1 MTSGHQATGRATGD
15 DGRSAAPRAHP
26 AAGGARSAAD
36 RPPGPPP
43 VATAGRD
50 ATVGTDA
57 ADTTSTADGTDA
69 ADGGRARDA
78 AVETI
83 HRELTVFARRA
94 RATAGRMHP
103 QLSLVAYTLLSHLEE
118 RGGCRATD
126 LAAHYALDK
135 STVSRQVAALERDGL
150 VRRRVDPEDHRGQVL
165 DLTPEGTG
173 ILAEVTESRRAA
185 FKSRLTGWPPADLV
199 RFAAFLRRYNE
210 AAAQPDDPTA
220 PLRPTAAPAPPEPSP
235 GAGRAPEDG

>member
-1 MTSGHQATGRATGD
+1 MSGHQTTGRATD
-15 DGRSAAPRAHP
+15 DGERPATSRSHPVGRRA
-26 AAGGARSAAD
+26 
-36 RPPGPPP
+36 
-43 VATAGRD
+43 
-50 ATVGTDA
+50 
-57 ADTTSTADGTDA
+57 
-69 ADGGRARDA
+69 ARDA

-150 VRRRVDPEDHRGQVL
+150 VHRRVDPEDHRGQVL

-185 FKSRLTGWPPADLV
+185 FESRLAGWPPADLL
-199 RFAAFLRRYNE
+199 RFADFLRRYNE
-210 AAAQPDDPTA
+210 AASRPDDDPTA
-220 PLRPTAAPAPPEPSP
+220 PAAPPGPPPE
-235 GAGRAPEDG
+235 AA